1 MTRSQ
6 ERLLGVA
13 ALVLVLVAG
22 AILLVRP
29 QREAASQARDDERA
43 AQRESQALH
52 DQIRALE
59 VLKANEPALREQAGK
74 ALAEFPPT
82 PALPGLV
89 NALQDMADKA
99 GVELASVSPSPPKL
113 SSEHPQLA
121 EIATQVTVNGGY
133 FEIQDFLSRL
143 EDLVKGADTASGVP
157 PRSLLVGSVALS
169 AGGAS
174 STGAAAPAT
183 ATGSG
188 SDSSPPD
195 QLSASITLSAF
206 QMTGSAAGTTAGG
219 TATTTTQVR

>member
-43 AQRESQALH
+43 AQRENQVLH

-59 VLKANEPALREQAGK
+59 ALKANEPALREQAGK

-99 GVELASVSPSPPKL
+99 GVELASVSPSPPRL

-121 EIATQVTVNGGY
+121 EIATQ
-133 FEIQDFLSRL
+133 
-143 EDLVKGADTASGVP
+143 
-157 PRSLLVGSVALS
+157 
-169 AGGAS
+169 
-174 STGAAAPAT
+174 
-183 ATGSG
+183 
-188 SDSSPPD
+188 
-195 QLSASITLSAF
+195 
-206 QMTGSAAGTTAGG
+206 
-219 TATTTTQVR
+219 

>member
-22 AILLVRP
+22 AMLLVRP
-29 QREAASQARDDERA
+29 QRQAASQARDDERA

-59 VLKANEPALREQAGK
+59 ALKADEPALREQARK

-99 GVELASVSPSPPKL
+99 GVELASVSPSTPKL

-169 AGGAS
+169 AGGGSAA
-174 STGAAAPAT
+174 GAAAPAT
-183 ATGSG
+183 STG
-188 SDSSPPD
+188 SDSAPPD
-195 QLSASITLSAF
+195 ELSAAINLSAF
-206 QMTGSAAGTTAGG
+206 QMTGSAAGATAGG
-219 TATTTTQVR
+219 TATTTTTQVR

>member
-22 AILLVRP
+22 AMVLVRP
-29 QREAASQARDDERA
+29 QRQAASQARDDERA
-43 AQRESQALH
+43 ARRESQALH

-59 VLKANEPALREQAGK
+59 ALKADEPALREQASK

-99 GVELASVSPSPPKL
+99 GVELASVSPSTPKL

-143 EDLVKGADTASGVP
+143 EDLVNGADTSIGVP
-157 PRSLLVGSVALS
+157 PRSLLVGSLALS
-169 AGGAS
+169 AGGGGAA
-174 STGAAAPAT
+174 GAAAPAT
-183 ATGSG
+183 STG
-188 SDSSPPD
+188 SDSAPPD
-195 QLSASITLSAF
+195 ELSAAINLSAF
-206 QMTGSAAGTTAGG
+206 QMTGSAAGATAGG

>member
-22 AILLVRP
+22 AMVLVRP
-29 QREAASQARDDERA
+29 QRQAASQARDDERA
-43 AQRESQALH
+43 ARRESQALH

-59 VLKANEPALREQAGK
+59 ALKADEPALREQASK

-99 GVELASVSPSPPKL
+99 GVELASVSPSTPKL

-143 EDLVKGADTASGVP
+143 EDLVKGAATASGVP

-169 AGGAS
+169 AGGGSAA
-174 STGAAAPAT
+174 GAAAPAT
-183 ATGSG
+183 PTG
-188 SDSSPPD
+188 SDSTPPD
-195 QLSASITLSAF
+195 ELSAAIGLSAF
-206 QMTGSAAGTTAGG
+206 QMTGSAAGATAGG